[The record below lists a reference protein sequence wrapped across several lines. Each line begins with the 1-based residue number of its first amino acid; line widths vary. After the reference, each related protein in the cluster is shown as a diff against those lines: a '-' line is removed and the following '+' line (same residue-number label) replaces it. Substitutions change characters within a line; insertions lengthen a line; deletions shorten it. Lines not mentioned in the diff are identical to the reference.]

1 MPDHHNK
8 RVIYQRFRDRMSDCS
23 DGLLQFLLGRV
34 SPDHDGRPRL
44 HRLTAFVG
52 LPRTLREA

>member
-23 DGLLQFLLGRV
+23 DGLLQFLLWCSLIQSPGPERARVARGRRAA
-34 SPDHDGRPRL
+34 GARRK
-44 HRLTAFVG
+44 
-52 LPRTLREA
+52 E